1 MNAKLAR
8 NVDAVFEEFV
18 RAYQDRIFA
27 FAVSLTRNHH
37 DAQEVA
43 QDTFVRAYRAL
54 KTYDARRISELSLRA
69 WLFQIA
75 LNLVRN
81 RVRRKTVAQQPI
93 DAAHQVA
100 ADNSP
105 QTEAEAAETAQAV
118 RAAVASLPQQYR
130 AAIVL
135 RHFEGLSYDE
145 ISAITAQPPVTI
157 RSHVRRG
164 LALLKGTMQHAQL

>member
-8 NVDAVFEEFV
+8 NLDGAFEEFV

-27 FAVSLTRNHH
+27 FAVSLTRSHH

-54 KTYDARRISELSLRA
+54 KSYDARRIGELSLRA

-75 LNLVRN
+75 LNVVRN
-81 RVRRKTVAQQPI
+81 RMRRKMLVQQPI
-93 DAAHQVA
+93 DAAHQLA
-100 ADNSP
+100 ADDSP
-105 QTEAEAAETAQAV
+105 ASDAEAAESAQTI
-118 RAAVASLPQQYR
+118 RAAVASLPPQYR

-135 RHFEGLSYDE
+135 RHFEGLSYEE
-145 ISAITAQPPVTI
+145 ISTITAQPPATI
-157 RSHVRRG
+157 RSHVHRG
-164 LALLKGTMQHAQL
+164 LALLKGTMHHVQV